1 MKSKAIQLINR
12 LSGLMKSFTARR
24 TPGCSSSL
32 LNIAMVVAAVTLL
45 SLLAFYVRIGST
57 ADSVAV
63 LKTDGMT
70 CSSCSSIITAA
81 LQKVKGVAVTEVD
94 VEGGWV
100 VVGYDTKTV
109 TPEALAREVNG
120 AGFVSGVH
128 LILTPDQFREVSGRD
143 IGKNSA
149 GSAGCCGSKGGG
161 CNSGKKS

>member
-1 MKSKAIQLINR
+1 MKSKAIRLINR
-12 LSGLMKSFTARR
+12 LSGLMKLFTARR
-24 TPGCSSSL
+24 TPGCSSNL
-32 LNIAMVVAAVTLL
+32 LNIAMVVAAVALL

-109 TPEALAREVNG
+109 TPETLAREVNG

-128 LILTPDQFREVSGRD
+128 QILTPDQFREVSGRD
-143 IGKNSA
+143 IGKDAARST
-149 GSAGCCGSKGGG
+149 GCCGSKGGG